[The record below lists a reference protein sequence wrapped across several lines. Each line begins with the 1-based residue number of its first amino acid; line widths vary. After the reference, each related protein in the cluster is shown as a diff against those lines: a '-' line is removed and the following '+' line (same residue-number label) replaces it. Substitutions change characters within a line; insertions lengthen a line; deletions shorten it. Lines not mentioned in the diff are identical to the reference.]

1 MTTKDF
7 NYSEFKKGA
16 LATTKLGKTVR
27 FLSENRDG
35 TIMVAQEKYKG
46 YGFDNI
52 NCPADALKYHK
63 DGTRVGFPT
72 PFNKLEMK

>member
-1 MTTKDF
+1 MANF
-7 NYSEFKKGA
+7 NYNDFVKGS

-46 YGFDNI
+46 HGFDDF
-52 NCPADALKYHK
+52 NCPPDVLKYHK
-63 DGTRVGFPT
+63 DGTRVGFPS